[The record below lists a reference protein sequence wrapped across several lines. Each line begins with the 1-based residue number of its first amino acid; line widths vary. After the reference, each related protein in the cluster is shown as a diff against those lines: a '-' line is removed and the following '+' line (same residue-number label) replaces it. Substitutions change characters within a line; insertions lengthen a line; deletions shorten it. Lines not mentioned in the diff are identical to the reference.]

1 MHRYEYN
8 FGVFPALFLDRDGVI
23 IENRHD
29 YVRSWAD
36 VDIYP
41 QALNA
46 LAMIHHIPYKII
58 IVTNQSAVG
67 RGMVN
72 SAEVNHINNRLV
84 EQITRAGGRIDGL
97 YTCPHLPQDNCA
109 CRKPKPGLIYRA
121 TEDMSLDLARS
132 ILIGDAL
139 SDLQA
144 GESAGIPCLAL
155 VTTGRGKSQ
164 IPLLKYSSL
173 LNYQIFDTLSDA
185 VHTLLLS

>member
-1 MHRYEYN
+1 MY
-8 FGVFPALFLDRDGVI
+8 PALFLDRDGVI

-41 QALNA
+41 QALTA
-46 LAMIHHIPYKII
+46 LAMIHHIPYMII

-84 EQITRAGGRIDGL
+84 EQITRAGGRIDGV
-97 YTCPHLPQDNCA
+97 YICPHLPQDNCT
-109 CRKPKPGLIYRA
+109 CRKPKPGLIYQA
-121 TEDMSLDLARS
+121 AADLSLDLARS

-164 IPLLKYSSL
+164 IQLLKYSVIQNL
-173 LNYQIFDTLSDA
+173 KIFDNLSDA
-185 VHTLLLS
+185 VQKLLLS

>member
-1 MHRYEYN
+1 MKGHDRPFISLLVCTLRIASSKPICYLSIHRYEYN

-84 EQITRAGGRIDGL
+84 EQITRAGGRIDGV
-97 YTCPHLPQDNCA
+97 YTCPHLPQDNCT
-109 CRKPKPGLIYRA
+109 CRKPKPGLIYQA
-121 TEDMSLDLARS
+121 AADLSLDLA
-132 ILIGDAL
+132 
-139 SDLQA
+139 
-144 GESAGIPCLAL
+144 
-155 VTTGRGKSQ
+155 
-164 IPLLKYSSL
+164 
-173 LNYQIFDTLSDA
+173 
-185 VHTLLLS
+185 